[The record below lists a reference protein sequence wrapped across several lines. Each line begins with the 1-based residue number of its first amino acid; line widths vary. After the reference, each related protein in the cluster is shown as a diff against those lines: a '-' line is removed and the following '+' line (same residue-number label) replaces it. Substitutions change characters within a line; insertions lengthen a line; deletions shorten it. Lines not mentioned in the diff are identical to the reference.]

1 MNIFEFI
8 DNFNHRDLFD
18 SDKRKVL
25 EKCEIALARIVFEGL
40 YREDLSEIVDQ
51 VNYYEVAREKL
62 NIPMDIMETL
72 K

>member
-8 DNFNHRDLFD
+8 DSFSHKDLFD
-18 SDKRKVL
+18 SDKRRVM
-25 EKCEIALARIVFEGL
+25 EKCETALARIVFEGL

-62 NIPMDIMETL
+62 NTPLDIMETL